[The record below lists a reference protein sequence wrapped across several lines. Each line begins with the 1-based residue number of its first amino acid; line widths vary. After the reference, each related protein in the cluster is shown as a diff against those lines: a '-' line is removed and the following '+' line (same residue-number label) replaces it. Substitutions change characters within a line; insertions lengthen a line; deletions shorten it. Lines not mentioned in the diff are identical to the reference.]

1 MWCWFFPRHL
11 LGSHSGKRDGIWICT
26 CTNTDMQEV
35 LKDAHISYITVITSF
50 CSAPLFQ
57 CFQPRTCHSPLL
69 QLLFQLD
76 TFFFSNIYE
85 EDRIT
90 SMLTLYILIP
100 WWDKRSYRKEQLC
113 AVYFITYN
121 EEAPRTMCQAWYRCQ
136 NHKTLWKM
144 SSSYVCTPLSQLLS
158 NPSKSY
164 FYFRIQQ

>member
-76 TFFFSNIYE
+76 TFFFKYLWGRQDYFHAYLVHTNSLMRQALIQKRTIVCSLLHHLQWRSPTNNVPGLVQVPKPQNPL
-85 EDRIT
+85 EDE
-90 SMLTLYILIP
+90 L
-100 WWDKRSYRKEQLC
+100 
-113 AVYFITYN
+113 
-121 EEAPRTMCQAWYRCQ
+121 
-136 NHKTLWKM
+136 
-144 SSSYVCTPLSQLLS
+144 
-158 NPSKSY
+158 
-164 FYFRIQQ
+164 